1 LSTAF
6 RSSGADRVRVGVGDT
21 VVYGAHGVGRI
32 VAREQRRVGGTE
44 RDCIVIELASGLRVT
59 LALED
64 AAERLRAVLD
74 DTELENV
81 RRTLASE
88 PVARIGPWLKRI
100 KESQAK
106 LASGRATDLA
116 ELVRDAAGVEQSR
129 NGSRLSD
136 AERRVYLQARELL
149 TRELCSARGLEP
161 DEADAWIDTQIAR
174 PTGFGD

>member
-1 LSTAF
+1 
-6 RSSGADRVRVGVGDT
+6 
-21 VVYGAHGVGRI
+21 
-32 VAREQRRVGGTE
+32 
-44 RDCIVIELASGLRVT
+44 VIDLASGLRVT
-59 LALED
+59 LALEH
-64 AAERLRAVLD
+64 AAERLRAVAD

-88 PVARIGPWLKRI
+88 PAALIGPWPKRI

-116 ELVRDAAGVEQSR
+116 ELVRDAASVEQSQ

-149 TRELCSARGLEP
+149 ARELCSARGLEQ
-161 DEADAWIDTQIAR
+161 DEADAWIEAQIVR
-174 PTGFGD
+174 PPRIGD